1 MTKNVFII
9 YLKTKLS
16 TMPEKEREERLSFYR
31 EMIDDRIEEGMT
43 EVEAVASVGKI
54 DDIVR
59 DILAEQQSTG
69 QEQRPRTKK
78 RRKAWEIVLLVLG
91 SPLWIVLLATAFVV
105 VLSLFIS
112 LWSIVAS
119 LWAVTVALPVASI
132 GSLGACLMSLFEGNF
147 VFTFVMLGI
156 SAFCAG
162 LFVFAFFGV
171 RYVTK
176 GAWFFT
182 KKTMEGIVHSFYR
195 KEDKQ

>member
-1 MTKNVFII
+1 MTKNAFVA

-16 TMPEKEREERLSFYR
+16 SLPEQEREERLSFYQ

-43 EVEAVASVGKI
+43 EEEAVASVGKI

-59 DILAEQQSTG
+59 EIMAERKSPK
-69 QEQRPRTKK
+69 EQGRPVVKK
-78 RRKAWEIVLLVLG
+78 AWKAWEIVLLVLG

-112 LWSIVAS
+112 LWSVVAS

-162 LFVFAFFGV
+162 LSVFAFFGV
-171 RYVTK
+171 KYVTK

-182 KKTMEGIVHSFYR
+182 KKTMAGIVHSFYR